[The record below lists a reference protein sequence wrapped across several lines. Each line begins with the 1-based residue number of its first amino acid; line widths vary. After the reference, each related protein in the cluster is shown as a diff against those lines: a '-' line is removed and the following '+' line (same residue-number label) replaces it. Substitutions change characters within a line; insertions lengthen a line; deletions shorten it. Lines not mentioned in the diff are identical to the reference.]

1 MNFEVLVAGE
11 LYLDLILSG
20 FDFWPL
26 PGQEAFARDFR
37 REIGGGAAITACGLA
52 MLGVKTGVCGHVGS
66 DYDEWIWSRFRAR
79 GVETDCLTVKLAE
92 PTGLT
97 VAITTPH
104 DRAFLT
110 YSGANRGFMES
121 FCEQAASGKIH
132 ARHVHIAAA
141 PDWDFAC
148 DLFDHLHASGATVS
162 LDAGWHEPWLADPR
176 TLAALRKVDI
186 FFPNETEAKR
196 MTGASDPR
204 AMLERFAA
212 AGLRCV
218 ALKLGSAGSALLC
231 GGDVRFATAPAVEPI
246 DTTGAGDC
254 FAAGFLRAWLRGEK
268 PERWLSTGNVCGA
281 LSCEAFGGLGG
292 FPTPERL
299 AAELERHPCER

>member
-1 MNFEVLVAGE
+1 MNLDVLVAGE
-11 LYLDLILSG
+11 LYMDLILGG

-52 MLGVKTGVCGHVGS
+52 MLGVRTGVCGNIGS

-79 GVETDCLTVKLAE
+79 GVETDCLKVKLAE

-110 YSGANRGFMES
+110 YSGANRGFIES
-121 FCEQAASGKIH
+121 FCESAVAGRIE

-141 PDWDFAC
+141 PDWEIAG
-148 DLFDHLHASGATVS
+148 DLFDALHRHGATVS

-176 TLAALRKVDI
+176 ALPTLSKLDL
-186 FFPNETEAKR
+186 FFPNSAEGAR
-196 MTGASDPR
+196 MTGQQDPR
-204 AMLERFAA
+204 AMLKRFAE

-231 GGDVRFATAPAVEPI
+231 DNEIRFA
-246 DTTGAGDC
+246 
-254 FAAGFLRAWLRGEK
+254 
-268 PERWLSTGNVCGA
+268 
-281 LSCEAFGGLGG
+281 
-292 FPTPERL
+292 
-299 AAELERHPCER
+299 